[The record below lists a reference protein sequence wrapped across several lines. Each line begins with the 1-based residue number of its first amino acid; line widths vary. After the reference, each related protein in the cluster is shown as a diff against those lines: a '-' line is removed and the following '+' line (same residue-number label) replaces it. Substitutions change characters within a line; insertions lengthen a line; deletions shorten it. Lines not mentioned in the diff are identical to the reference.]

1 MKKFLLFIVS
11 FVFIFWII
19 FFQINTFADCSYDW
33 WLSSSLDSCFQ
44 NSKLVKADDLRVDKW
59 LQEKLLTWKNRL
71 AFYLW
76 IAAVFSIA
84 FSWFIMTISAWN
96 EEKINKA
103 KTVFNWSIA
112 WFLIIVLGA
121 TIITVI
127 VKLFYSI

>member
-11 FVFIFWII
+11 FVFIFGIS
-19 FFQINTFADCSYDW
+19 FFQINTFADCSYDGG
-33 WLSSSLDSCFQ
+33 LSSSLDSCFQ
-44 NSKLVKADDLRVDKW
+44 NSKLVKADDLRVDKG

-71 AFYLW
+71 AFYLG

-84 FSWFIMTISAWN
+84 FSGFIMTISAGN

-112 WFLIIVLGA
+112 GFLIIVLGA